1 MFNDFLHSFNSSVIR
16 VNTENYVPSEFRDFF
31 TPELSE
37 DKNFCLMHIKDFEIE
52 DLAQLSMQYSF
63 NNVVSALSS
72 VYRDYIIKDKA
83 VNNLGALLRTIIISN
98 INKRCLHHGN
108 AA

>member
-1 MFNDFLHSFNSSVIR
+1 
-16 VNTENYVPSEFRDFF
+16 
-31 TPELSE
+31 
-37 DKNFCLMHIKDFEIE
+37 MHVKDFEIE

>member
-16 VNTENYVPSEFRDFF
+16 VNTENYIPSEFRDFF

-37 DKNFCLMHIKDFEIE
+37 DKNFCLMHVKDFEIE
-52 DLAQLSMQYSF
+52 DLASF

-72 VYRDYIIKDKA
+72 VYRDYILKEKA